1 MPRKRSLT
9 KTNTDCKV
17 LKTSQTIEDEIRS
30 PYFVHTEGG
39 NEARSTQGEEGKAT
53 LCLAKESPSV
63 LPGPLVSLPIPAQ
76 PQGPGQRITEG
87 FYDQECVAL
96 AKALLGKVV
105 VRVVDGR
112 RVSARVVETES
123 YLGGPDQAS
132 HSCGGKR
139 TPRNEPMYMKPGT
152 AYVYSIYGMYHCF
165 NVSSRGDGA
174 CVLVRAAEPLEGLE
188 MMVQG
193 RGARRGATA
202 PPLKPHQLCNGPSKL
217 CQALALTKESAN
229 KLDLAESDVFWME
242 EEEEKEQEDGIRGA
256 GVGEGQ
262 VVVSARIGIDSYG
275 AEWAKKPL
283 RFYILGNKCVS
294 VRDKQAEKDMI
305 G

>member
-1 MPRKRSLT
+1 MPRKRTLT
-9 KTNTDCKV
+9 STNTDCKV
-17 LKTSQTIEDEIRS
+17 PKASHTTEDEIRS
-30 PYFVHTEGG
+30 PYFGDPERVS
-39 NEARSTQGEEGKAT
+39 EASEREEGKA
-53 LCLAKESPSV
+53 KESLSV
-63 LPGPLVSLPIPAQ
+63 LLDPIVSLPAPAQ
-76 PQGPGQRITEG
+76 PRGSGQKLTEE

-96 AKALLGKVV
+96 AKALLGKVM
-105 VRVVDGR
+105 VRVVEGR

-188 MMVQG
+188 VMVQG
-193 RGARRGATA
+193 RGARRGTTA

-242 EEEEKEQEDGIRGA
+242 EEEEEEQEDGIGEA
-256 GVGEGQ
+256 GVCESL
-262 VVVSARIGIDSYG
+262 VVVSTRIGIDSYG
-275 AEWAKKPL
+275 VEWAKKPL

-294 VRDKQAEKDMI
+294 VKDKQAEKYMV

>member
-1 MPRKRSLT
+1 MSRKRPSVRT
-9 KTNTDCKV
+9 KFNADCKV
-17 LKTSQTIEDEIRS
+17 SRVSHTTEDEIRS
-30 PYFVHTEGG
+30 PYFLHDGG
-39 NEARSTQGEEGKAT
+39 SEARSTQGEEDNAISN
-53 LCLAKESPSV
+53 LAQESPSV
-63 LPGPLVSLPIPAQ
+63 LPTTLVSLPAPSQ
-76 PQGPGQRITEG
+76 PQRPGRKLTEG

-96 AKALLGKVV
+96 ANALLGKVI
-105 VRVVDGR
+105 VRVVEGK

-132 HSCGGKR
+132 HSYDGKR

-152 AYVYSIYGMYHCF
+152 SYVYSIYGMYHCF

-188 MMVQG
+188 VMVQG
-193 RGARRGATA
+193 RGTRRGANA

-242 EEEEKEQEDGIRGA
+242 EDEEDGIREA
-256 GVGEGQ
+256 GVGESQ
-262 VVVSARIGIDSYG
+262 VVVSTRIGIDSYG

-283 RFYILGNKCVS
+283 RFYVLGNKCVS
-294 VRDKQAEKDMI
+294 VRDKQAEKDMV